1 MTATVAPIDA
11 YDADAA
17 TLKAQQ
23 PNATASRRSKA
34 GITDTSVWQ
43 LLCTISIVCYSL
55 WGWYLFTFGV
65 SDFRRGSADI
75 QDTCPI
81 AAQLQALDR
90 IVPMGVLL
98 RCCLSTKILRI
109 IGRAKAVARNRN
121 WRKRAC
127 CNPWTA
133 LYLGCWALPW
143 FWLLGLVS
151 TPGLGPPAINV
162 AGNWTIANWPI
173 GCEVRLPVTMEST
186 GCAAAGASAPAT
198 NRAARING
206 RSPGVVLPCIGS
218 PPAARVLSLR
228 KG

>member
-1 MTATVAPIDA
+1 MTTSHD
-11 YDADAA
+11 DDAA

-90 IVPMGVLL
+90 IVPMGVL
-98 RCCLSTKILRI
+98 RCCLDEDPAHHRQGE
-109 IGRAKAVARNRN
+109 GRRPQPQLAQ
-121 WRKRAC
+121 
-127 CNPWTA
+127 
-133 LYLGCWALPW
+133 
-143 FWLLGLVS
+143 
-151 TPGLGPPAINV
+151 
-162 AGNWTIANWPI
+162 
-173 GCEVRLPVTMEST
+173 
-186 GCAAAGASAPAT
+186 
-198 NRAARING
+198 
-206 RSPGVVLPCIGS
+206 
-218 PPAARVLSLR
+218 ARVLQPVDRGSTSAAGR
-228 KG
+228 CRGFGCSAS